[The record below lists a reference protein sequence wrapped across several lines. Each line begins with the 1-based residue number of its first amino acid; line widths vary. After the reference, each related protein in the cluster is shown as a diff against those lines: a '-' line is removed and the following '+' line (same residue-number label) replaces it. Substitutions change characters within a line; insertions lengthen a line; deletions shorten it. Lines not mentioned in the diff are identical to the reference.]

1 VSSPSPDDTPPD
13 GGLDVEVVCALPDRQ
28 WCVPVRL
35 RPGATVADALAEAA
49 SDLAEEAGV
58 PDLARCAV
66 GVWGEVA
73 DRDRPLRAGDR
84 GEVYR
89 PLIVDPRE
97 ARRRAAEAGRTL
109 GRSGRDRDDDRK
121 EDRDPGEGD

>member
-1 VSSPSPDDTPPD
+1 M
-13 GGLDVEVVCALPDRQ
+13 GGELDVEVVCALPDRQ

-35 RPGATVADALAEAA
+35 PPGATVADAVAEAA
-49 SDLAEEAGV
+49 SGLAEEPGV
-58 PDLARCAV
+58 PDLSCCAV

-73 DRDRPLRAGDR
+73 DRKRPLSSGDR
-84 GEVYR
+84 VEIYR

-109 GRSGRDRDDDRK
+109 GRSGRNRENEKD
-121 EDRDPGEGD
+121 EEGNPGEGG